1 LVRGL
6 DYYTRTLFELV
17 SNQGELGSQN
27 TLLGGGRYD
36 GMVHELGGPKL
47 PAVGFAIGL
56 ERLLLAS
63 PLPAPERAPRCF
75 VAPLGAAG
83 LSTGL
88 AVARELRSAG
98 IGTDLDGRGGSMKSM
113 LRRAD
118 SLGARA
124 CLVIGD
130 AEAES
135 GQLQLKDLASHSQAT
150 CARADVV
157 RSVAELLASAPKA
170 NEAAR

>member
-1 LVRGL
+1 
-6 DYYTRTLFELV
+6 
-17 SNQGELGSQN
+17 
-27 TLLGGGRYD
+27 
-36 GMVHELGGPKL
+36 MVHELGGPKL

-63 PLPAPERAPRCF
+63 PLPAPDRAPRCF
-75 VAPLGAAG
+75 VAPLGASG
-83 LSTGL
+83 LKASLG
-88 AVARELRSAG
+88 VARELRSAG

-130 AEAES
+130 AEVES
-135 GQLQLKDLASHSQAT
+135 GQLQLKDLASHTQVL
-150 CARADVV
+150 CPRADVV
-157 RSVAELLASAPKA
+157 RAVTELLASAPKV